1 MTLQIEQLSK
11 SYGSNQLVLDNL
23 SLSVNDG
30 EFVTILGPSG
40 SGKSTLFHLI
50 GGLIKPDTGQ
60 IKLDGKLIN
69 GKLGHVSFMPQEN
82 ALLPWRTVLKNI
94 LLSQEL
100 KNKPDVGLAREW
112 LKRTG
117 LEDYENAY
125 PHELS
130 GGMKQRV
137 SFLRSLLAPQTFMCM
152 DEPFSALDEFT
163 RLDMQQWLLSIW
175 EEQRRSIL
183 FVTHN
188 IDEALLLSDRI
199 YIFSEKPTKI
209 KEEIIVPFPRPRNK
223 ELLLSDEFTAW
234 KRKIY
239 SALEQE

>member
-1 MTLQIEQLSK
+1 MTLQIKQLSK
-11 SYGSNQLVLDNL
+11 SFGTNNLVIDNV
-23 SLSVNDG
+23 SLYVNEG
-30 EFVTILGPSG
+30 EFVSILGPSG

-50 GGLIKPDTGQ
+50 GGLLKPDTGQ
-60 IKLDGKLIN
+60 ISLNGSLIN
-69 GKLGHVSFMPQEN
+69 GKLGHVSFMPQEHS
-82 ALLPWRTVLKNI
+82 LLPWRNILKNI
-94 LLSQEL
+94 VLSQEL
-100 KNKPDVGLAREW
+100 KHKPDEKLAKEW

-117 LEDYENAY
+117 LIDYAKSY

-137 SFLRSLLAPQTFMCM
+137 SFLRSLLAPQSIMCM

-183 FVTHN
+183 LVTHN
-188 IDEALLLSDRI
+188 IDEALFMSDRI
-199 YIFSEKPTKI
+199 YIFSNKPAKI
-209 KEEIIVPFPRPRNK
+209 KEEIIVPFPRPRKK

-234 KRKIY
+234 KRKVY
-239 SALEQE
+239 QALE

>member
-30 EFVTILGPSG
+30 EFVSILGPSG

-60 IKLDGKLIN
+60 IRLDGELIN

-209 KEEIIVPFPRPRNK
+209 KKEIIVPFPRPRNK
-223 ELLLSDEFTAW
+223 ELLLSDEFTEW